1 MEFHERLQELRR
13 QRGLTQEELAAALFV
28 SRTAVSKWES
38 GRGYPAIDSLKA
50 IAAYFEVTVDALL
63 SGDALLQLAEADRKR
78 QKRQLRCLTYGLL
91 DVLAVLYLLLPLF
104 RQEAGDMVQAVS
116 LLHLVCTAAYL
127 KSVYFA
133 VSLALVLLGVLA
145 LALQNHSGQFWLRCS
160 MPLSLTAGI
169 MAALLFT
176 VSMQPYAAVFSL
188 LMLAG
193 KVFLLVKMR

>member
-1 MEFHERLQELRR
+1 MEFSQKLQQLRK
-13 QRGLTQEELAAALFV
+13 QKGLTQQDLAAALYV
-28 SRTAVSKWES
+28 SRTAVSKWEA
-38 GRGYPAIDSLKA
+38 GRGYPGIDSLKA

-63 SGDALLQLAEADRKR
+63 SGDALLQLAETDRKR

-91 DVLAVLYLLLPLF
+91 DALAVLYLLLPLF

-116 LLHLVCTAAYL
+116 LLHLVGTAAYL

-145 LALQNHSGQFWLRCS
+145 LALQNHSGQLWLRCS
-160 MPLSLTAGI
+160 IPLSLTAGI